1 MIVVRNVFRIQF
13 GKARDALGVWKEG
26 MELNRKLGL
35 RNARLMT
42 DVVGPSYTLV
52 FETTHESIGEW
63 EKMGREAMSNPEWKT
78 WYQKFTP
85 LAESGYREIFNI
97 VE

>member
-1 MIVVRNVFRIQF
+1 MIVVRNVFKIRF
-13 GKARDALGVWKEG
+13 GKARDALAVWKEAAE
-26 MELNRKLGL
+26 MHKKFGL
-35 RNARLMT
+35 TNSRVMT

-52 FETTHESIGEW
+52 FETTHESISAW
-63 EKMGREAMSNPEWKT
+63 ETTAREAMSNPEWKT

-85 LAESGYREIFNI
+85 LAESGYREIFTI